1 MKVSPHLYG
10 VVSVS
15 VSILLSA
22 CTYTCFYVF
31 YKCRSMQVL
40 YTDGD
45 EEILN
50 LKKEKWQY
58 IDDAS
63 ESEQVG
69 GCVNILLVV

>member
-1 MKVSPHLYG
+1 MALFLCL
-10 VVSVS
+10 
-15 VSILLSA
+15 SILHSA
-22 CTYTCFYVF
+22 CTYTCLYVF
-31 YKCRSMQVL
+31 YKCRSVQVL

-58 IDDAS
+58 IDDES

-69 GCVNILLVV
+69 GFVNIFLVV